1 MANPPAAGDK
11 PGGSPKQG
19 EWDEKELQDS
29 LEHLKLLHIKHNS
42 RRDTAAL
49 SPRSCSP
56 RIEAFDGMN
65 RSNPMRILRALP
77 RARPS
82 VPSPRAART
91 TAAPAFHTLRPL
103 QQSSKAKQEKPPAI
117 AEKAKPT
124 DLADFDVLGSTP
136 IPSTNI
142 EATLPRGFLLN
153 SGLSIFDGA
162 GALLVNGEAFA
173 WRPWLAKR
181 KPGMSEEE
189 SLTLVNK
196 KGQFELPA
204 EAFAVLS
211 LMWPRPDLLVLGVGP
226 TIRPLSPETRKH
238 ISALGM
244 RIEVLDTRNASSEFN
259 MLATERGV
267 EDIAAALIPLGWVEG
282 KGAVE

>member
-1 MANPPAAGDK
+1 
-11 PGGSPKQG
+11 
-19 EWDEKELQDS
+19 
-29 LEHLKLLHIKHNS
+29 
-42 RRDTAAL
+42 
-49 SPRSCSP
+49 
-56 RIEAFDGMN
+56 MN

-117 AEKAKPT
+117 AEKTKPT

-181 KPGMSEEE
+181 KPGVSEEE

-244 RIEVLDTRNASSEFN
+244 RIEVLDTKNASSEFN

>member
-1 MANPPAAGDK
+1 
-11 PGGSPKQG
+11 
-19 EWDEKELQDS
+19 
-29 LEHLKLLHIKHNS
+29 
-42 RRDTAAL
+42 
-49 SPRSCSP
+49 
-56 RIEAFDGMN
+56 
-65 RSNPMRILRALP
+65 MRILRALP

-117 AEKAKPT
+117 AEKTKPT

-162 GALLVNGEAFA
+162 GALLVNGEA
-173 WRPWLAKR
+173 
-181 KPGMSEEE
+181 
-189 SLTLVNK
+189 LTLVNK

-244 RIEVLDTRNASSEFN
+244 RIEVLDTKNASSEFN

>member
-1 MANPPAAGDK
+1 
-11 PGGSPKQG
+11 
-19 EWDEKELQDS
+19 
-29 LEHLKLLHIKHNS
+29 
-42 RRDTAAL
+42 
-49 SPRSCSP
+49 
-56 RIEAFDGMN
+56 
-65 RSNPMRILRALP
+65 MRILRALP

-189 SLTLVNK
+189 SLTLIPALRPREYSQISKPQKTVQRAYGGSRCGNCVRDRVVRAFLIEEQKIVK
-196 KGQFELPA
+196 KVLKEAGQ
-204 EAFAVLS
+204 
-211 LMWPRPDLLVLGVGP
+211 
-226 TIRPLSPETRKH
+226 
-238 ISALGM
+238 
-244 RIEVLDTRNASSEFN
+244 SE
-259 MLATERGV
+259 
-267 EDIAAALIPLGWVEG
+267 
-282 KGAVE
+282 KKK

>member
-1 MANPPAAGDK
+1 
-11 PGGSPKQG
+11 
-19 EWDEKELQDS
+19 
-29 LEHLKLLHIKHNS
+29 
-42 RRDTAAL
+42 
-49 SPRSCSP
+49 
-56 RIEAFDGMN
+56 MN
-65 RSNPMRILRALP
+65 RSNPTRILRALP
-77 RARPS
+77 RAHLSASLPR
-82 VPSPRAART
+82 SPR
-91 TAAPAFHTLRPL
+91 TASAPAFHTLRPL
-103 QQSSKAKQEKPPAI
+103 QQSRKSKHDKPPPI
-117 AEKAKPT
+117 TEKTKPT
-124 DLADFDVLGSTP
+124 DLADFDVLGSAP

-153 SGLSIFDGA
+153 SGLSIYNGA

-173 WRPWLAKR
+173 WRPWLANR
-181 KPGMSEEE
+181 KPGVSEAE

-226 TIRPLSPETRKH
+226 TIRPLSPETRRH

-282 KGAVE
+282 QGAVE

>member
-1 MANPPAAGDK
+1 
-11 PGGSPKQG
+11 
-19 EWDEKELQDS
+19 
-29 LEHLKLLHIKHNS
+29 
-42 RRDTAAL
+42 
-49 SPRSCSP
+49 
-56 RIEAFDGMN
+56 
-65 RSNPMRILRALP
+65 MRILRALP

-117 AEKAKPT
+117 AEKTKPT

-181 KPGMSEEE
+181 KPGVSEEE

-211 LMWPRPDLLVLGVGP
+211 LMWPRP
-226 TIRPLSPETRKH
+226 
-238 ISALGM
+238 
-244 RIEVLDTRNASSEFN
+244 
-259 MLATERGV
+259 
-267 EDIAAALIPLGWVEG
+267 
-282 KGAVE
+282 

>member
-1 MANPPAAGDK
+1 
-11 PGGSPKQG
+11 
-19 EWDEKELQDS
+19 
-29 LEHLKLLHIKHNS
+29 
-42 RRDTAAL
+42 
-49 SPRSCSP
+49 
-56 RIEAFDGMN
+56 
-65 RSNPMRILRALP
+65 MRILRALP

-82 VPSPRAART
+82 VPVPRAART

-103 QQSSKAKQEKPPAI
+103 QQSSKSKQEKPPAF
-117 AEKAKPT
+117 AEKTKPT

-173 WRPWLAKR
+173 WRPWLANR
-181 KPGMSEEE
+181 KPGVSEEE